1 MSSYKYTIINLSN
14 SSLSV
19 VLNFFMPA
27 IIGAE
32 NSSQLQTFRRNLTTI
47 SPLLDLG
54 NCYEI
59 TRCGWKSLSVT
70 ILVLSILICLL
81 PVIGF
86 VNVAIIRQE
95 DANSVLLILCG
106 LFTVFVYNCIAM
118 NVSQK
123 KLVQSAWIN
132 IVAVVG
138 PTIIAIAMYKIKING
153 LVGYMTALF
162 IVAVSVLVLS
172 RSSIEIRG
180 NGSLLE
186 NIKYGLPKAISGA
199 LETAYILPIINATYY
214 HESAYKIVF
223 FSQVGRFIGG
233 VINSN
238 LVYARANGLGLS
250 NRDLANF
257 GLAIIACGCIFV
269 AVSFILPEA
278 MDFGFYSPKNMGET
292 TFFIA
297 VMLGSMLSMA
307 VSGYLNIKLKIPL
320 LGILNLFALT
330 FIAVGITL
338 ELFIVEWILAVHILL
353 LMVIVYR
360 IFKNERIRR

>member
-1 MSSYKYTIINLSN
+1 MSSYKYTIINLLN

-19 VLNFFMPA
+19 ALNFFMPA
-27 IIGAE
+27 IIGTE

-70 ILVLSILICLL
+70 ILVLSILICLF
-81 PVIGF
+81 PVIVF
-86 VNVAIIRQE
+86 VNLAIISQD
-95 DANSVLLILCG
+95 DASSVLLILCG
-106 LFTVFVYNCIAM
+106 LFIVFAYNCIAM

-132 IVAVVG
+132 LVVVVV
-138 PTIIAIAMYKIKING
+138 PTIIAIAIYKIKLNG

-172 RSSIEIRG
+172 RSTIEIRG
-180 NGSLLE
+180 SGSLLE

-199 LETAYILPIINATYY
+199 LETAYILPIINAPIY

-233 VINSN
+233 IINSN
-238 LVYARANGLGLS
+238 LVYARANELGLS

-257 GLAIIACGCIFV
+257 GLAIIACGSIFF
-269 AVSFILPEA
+269 AASFILPEA
-278 MDFGFYSPKNMGET
+278 MDFSFYSPINMDET
-292 TFFIA
+292 TFLIA
-297 VMLGSMLSMA
+297 VMLGSMLTMA
-307 VSGYLNIKLKIPL
+307 VSGYLNLKLKTPL
-320 LGILNLFALT
+320 LGILNLFTLI
-330 FIAVGITL
+330 FIAIGITL
-338 ELFIVEWILAVHILL
+338 KLFIVEWVLAVHILML
-353 LMVIVYR
+353 LVIVYR
-360 IFKNERIRR
+360 IFKNERI

>member
-1 MSSYKYTIINLSN
+1 
-14 SSLSV
+14 
-19 VLNFFMPA
+19 MPA

-320 LGILNLFALT
+320 LGILNLFTLT